1 MSSKFEVDG
10 EDVPVFRR
18 SVAGKGMDIADILRG
33 QVVKARARNDSKQD
47 TMFTAY
53 VNNC

>member
-33 QVVKARARNDSKQD
+33 
-47 TMFTAY
+47 
-53 VNNC
+53 